1 MKELYELREQYRG
14 KMNLYIGIETDCLGP
29 VQKAEYT
36 IGYHF
41 AQAVKVA
48 RSCGFDRTLILKPG
62 GGFRE
67 IYLP

>member
-1 MKELYELREQYRG
+1 MML
-14 KMNLYIGIETDCLGP
+14 
-29 VQKAEYT
+29 KAEYT
-36 IGYHF
+36 SGYHF
-41 AQAVKVA
+41 DQAVKVA